1 MSTAVPVATF
11 KGLEADRLSVALDDR
26 SYDIHIG
33 SGLLA
38 NSAALLEPV
47 LEQRRVIIV
56 TDENVAPLYLATL
69 EESLAAANIK
79 YDSIV
84 VPAGEHTKNMD
95 QLSGLLDDFLR
106 LGIERR
112 TTIIALGGGVIGDL
126 TGFAASIALRGI
138 PFVQIP
144 TTLLAQVDS
153 SVGGKTAINSPR
165 GKNLIGA
172 FYQPRLVLADID
184 TLSSL
189 PHREVMAGYA
199 EVVKYGLINDPEFFA
214 WLEDHADEL
223 AAGDKDALRYAVT
236 KSCAAKADVVAQ
248 DERENGVRALL
259 NLGHTFG
266 HAFETEAGYGDT
278 LLHGEAVAL
287 GIGMAFNLSVDLGLC
302 PAADRDRVYAH
313 FDAVGLPVQPPQ
325 RNWDTDILLGHMAS
339 DKKVKDGNITF
350 ILARGIGGAFIANDV
365 ILNDVR
371 RIVDAAIAA

>member
-1 MSTAVPVATF
+1 MSTAAPTATL
-11 KGLEADRLSVALDDR
+11 KGLEADTLSVALDDR

-38 NSAALLEPV
+38 NSAALMQPILG
-47 LEQRRVIIV
+47 QRRVIIV
-56 TDENVAPLYLATL
+56 TDDNVGPLYLGTV
-69 EESLAAANIK
+69 EESLAAANVR

-84 VPAGEHTKNMD
+84 LPAGEHTKDMD
-95 QLSGLLDDFLR
+95 HLSGLLDDFLR

-112 TTIIALGGGVIGDL
+112 STIIALGGGVIGDL

-199 EVVKYGLINDPEFFA
+199 EVVKYGLINDPEFFT
-214 WLEDHADEL
+214 WLEDHATEL
-223 AAGDKDALRYAVT
+223 AAGDKGALRYAVT

-248 DERENGVRALL
+248 DEREDGVRALL

-313 FDAVGLPVQPPQ
+313 FEAVGLPVQPPQ
-325 RNWDTDILLGHMAS
+325 QNWDTDILLGHMAS

-350 ILARGIGGAFIANDV
+350 ILARGIGGAFIADDV
-365 ILNDVR
+365 ILDDVR